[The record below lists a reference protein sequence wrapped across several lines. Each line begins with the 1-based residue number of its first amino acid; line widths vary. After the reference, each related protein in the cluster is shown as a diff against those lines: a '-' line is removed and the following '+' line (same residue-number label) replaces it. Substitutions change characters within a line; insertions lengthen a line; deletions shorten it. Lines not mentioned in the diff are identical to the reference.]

1 MELTKHHLTKHFSKM
16 IIIIFLLVLVL
27 LVSSSY
33 LLSNELIKTDNKL
46 ILTSAAIYSNIK
58 ENVNVSD
65 LVNTTKVLDTRNFYK

>member
-16 IIIIFLLVLVL
+16 IIMIFLLVLVL

-33 LLSNELIKTDNKL
+33 LISNELVKTDNKL

-58 ENVNVSD
+58 ENINVSD